1 MLDENWSL
9 LKTAKPKTDLQP
21 VPGVGRAFCIP
32 LAIFQAEIP
41 LFKYLP
47 KETLL
52 HFARPILFGLNPL
65 NSSRVRI
72 QNITNPILD
81 TKHRNVLFRTLSTK
95 ATYVFVAQYLLN

>member
-32 LAIFQAEIP
+32 LAKYEAEIP

-47 KETLL
+47 KETLI
-52 HFARPILFGLNPL
+52 HFARLIPIWIKSAEFKLSADSKHCKSYFGYETQK
-65 NSSRVRI
+65 RVV
-72 QNITNPILD
+72 PYAV
-81 TKHRNVLFRTLSTK
+81 H
-95 ATYVFVAQYLLN
+95 